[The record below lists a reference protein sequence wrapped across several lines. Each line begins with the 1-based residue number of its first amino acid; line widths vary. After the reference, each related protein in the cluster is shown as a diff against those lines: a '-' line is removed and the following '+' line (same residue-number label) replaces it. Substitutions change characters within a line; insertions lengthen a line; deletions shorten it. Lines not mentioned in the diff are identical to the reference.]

1 MRREVLEET
10 GLHIQNSRLLFEY
23 KSSADIPC
31 IISVFQAEASGTLAE
46 SWEGSP
52 RWLSF
57 NEVQP
62 LLLPS
67 QREIIDRIR

>member
-10 GLHIQNSRLLFEY
+10 RLRIQNSRLLFEY
-23 KSSADIPC
+23 KSSADVPC
-31 IISVFQAEASGTLAE
+31 IISVFEAEAFGNLAG

-57 NEVQP
+57 NEVGP